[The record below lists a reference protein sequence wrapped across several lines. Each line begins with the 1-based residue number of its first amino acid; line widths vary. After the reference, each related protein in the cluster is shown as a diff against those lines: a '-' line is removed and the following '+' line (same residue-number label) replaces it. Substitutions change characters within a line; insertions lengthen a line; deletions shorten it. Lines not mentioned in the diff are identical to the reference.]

1 MATEIAYARKYRPKT
16 FSKDYMGKD
25 TKNLVMS
32 RMIDEQNY
40 PQVWLFYG
48 ERGCGKTS
56 AARLLAPE
64 YQCLHKV
71 DGHAC
76 GTCEICTSLQETL
89 INADANSI
97 SWGVT
102 ELNIASDSGKAAIND
117 VIEEALQPPQLPL
130 KYKILILDEC
140 HQASKAAQ
148 NLLLKVVEE
157 PPKHLIIIFCT
168 TDKDK
173 MLETLLDRCQVKIH
187 VKKASQEDLLERLLY
202 ICKEEKITTSKEALR
217 LIVKKSERNPRKS
230 IMKLEEIAKG
240 NNYVV
245 NMEAVHRYT
254 DNIDSNLYLNY
265 IKASTQNLESIM
277 SYIIELKE
285 KEVDL
290 KEFISGLSRFI
301 LDCIHVKFALN
312 LDDYSVEFVK
322 SVKQI
327 FKEYTSDE
335 FDTALQIVE
344 DANKSVSYN
353 TDPNFAELTIC
364 TTALRLGKLKVLS
377 QGLQNELSVAIQETK
392 RGNKKAIEAKKSE
405 VKVDN
410 TLKVEANEETL
421 QSVFGHNI
429 LEIKPEVLD
438 LNGRDEI
445 PLSMDSEDPATE
457 TEFDKLLK
465 ELNM

>member
-1 MATEIAYARKYRPKT
+1 MATEIAYVRKYRPVT
-16 FSKDYMGKD
+16 FKDYMGKD

-32 RMIDEQNY
+32 RMSDEKNY

-64 YQCLHKV
+64 YLCVTKV

-76 GTCEICTSLQETL
+76 GTCEICTSLQDML
-89 INADANSI
+89 INADAGSI
-97 SWGVT
+97 AYGVT

-117 VIEEALQPPQLPL
+117 VIEDALQAPQLPL
-130 KYKILILDEC
+130 KYKVLIFDEC
-140 HQASKAAQ
+140 HMATKPAQ
-148 NLLLKVVEE
+148 SLLLKIVEE

-187 VKKASQEDLLERLLY
+187 VKKASQDDLIERLLY
-202 ICKEEKITTSKEALR
+202 ICKQENITTSTEALR
-217 LIVKKSERNPRKS
+217 LIVRKCERNPRKS

-240 NNYVV
+240 NNYIV
-245 NMEAVHRYT
+245 NIQAVHQYT

-265 IKASTQNLESIM
+265 IKSSTKNLEA
-277 SYIIELKE
+277 IIEYTSELKE
-285 KEVDL
+285 KEIEL
-290 KEFISGLSRFI
+290 REFINGLSRFI
-301 LDCIHVKFALN
+301 LDCIHIKFALN
-312 LDDYSVEFVK
+312 LEEYSIEFVK
-322 SVKQI
+322 AVKQI

-344 DANKSVSYN
+344 DANKSITYN
-353 TDPNFAELTIC
+353 TSSEFAELTIC
-364 TTALRLGKLKVLS
+364 TTALRLGKIKVLS
-377 QGLQNELSVAIQETK
+377 QGLQNELNVAIQETK
-392 RGNKKAIEAKKSE
+392 RGNKKAIENKKAEAKE
-405 VKVDN
+405 DT

-421 QSVFGHNI
+421 QSVFGHSI
-429 LEIKPEVLD
+429 VEVKATEVKFS
-438 LNGRDEI
+438 GRDEE
-445 PLSMDSEDPATE
+445 PLSVDSQDPSSE